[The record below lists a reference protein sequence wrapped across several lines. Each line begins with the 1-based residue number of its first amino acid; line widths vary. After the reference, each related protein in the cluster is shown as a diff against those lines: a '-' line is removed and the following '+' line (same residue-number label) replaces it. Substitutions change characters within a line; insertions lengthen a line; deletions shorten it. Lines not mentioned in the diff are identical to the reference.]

1 MRRKSNSA
9 SWHRP
14 SVFACLVIAGCTT
27 MPPAQVGPPAKA
39 PKTPPAL
46 LAQVGHG
53 RQAVFGVCRGE
64 ECPQRTPKTRPAPA
78 PATTAPAQPAGPML
92 ALLPDGHA
100 DAVAGDR
107 EPLRASAALTARPAL
122 SLVPAQRLSVH
133 FPFASARLDATARRR
148 LREAAPQLSR
158 ARRIVLSGRT
168 DSTGPT
174 AANDRLAQ
182 ARAEAVRGEILAHVP
197 DAALIVTIDARGAC
211 CFVEPNDSPS
221 GRARN
226 RRVEIRY
233 LIESDHP
240 P

>member
-1 MRRKSNSA
+1 
-9 SWHRP
+9 
-14 SVFACLVIAGCTT
+14 

-39 PKTPPAL
+39 AKTPPAL
-46 LAQVGHG
+46 LAQLGHG
-53 RQAVFGVCRGE
+53 RQAAFGLCRGE

-78 PATTAPAQPAGPML
+78 PATTAPAQPTGPVH
-92 ALLPDGHA
+92 ALLPDVHA
-100 DAVAGDR
+100 DAAAGDR
-107 EPLRASAALTARPAL
+107 EPLRVSAVLTAPPAL
-122 SLVPAQRLSVH
+122 SPVPAHRLSVH
-133 FPFASARLDATARRR
+133 FPFASARLDATARRT
-148 LREAAPQLSR
+148 LREAAPQLSQ

-168 DSTGPT
+168 DSIGPT

-233 LIESDHP
+233 LTESDRP